1 MKSNIT
7 VVDSIMGDMTP
18 KLIGETWRKYPTE
31 TSTQKST
38 YGLYKCQ
45 YCGKEFETNI
55 QSVKNGYTISC
66 GCRTGGVT
74 HGLRSHRFYK
84 TWAGMIHRCGNI
96 KNKKYK
102 DYGARGISVC
112 IEWLDV
118 ATFITWA
125 DATHPNKKGYTLDR
139 IDNDKGYSPENCR
152 WADASTQNTNQR
164 MSKKNTSGFVGV
176 FWNPL
181 NKNWRAAIRF
191 KNKKIDLGSY
201 QIKEEAVLARDKYI
215 VENNLPHKLSSS
227 YAY

>member
-18 KLIGETWRKYPTE
+18 KLLGETWRKYPTE
-31 TSTQKST
+31 TSIQKST
-38 YGLYKCQ
+38 YGLYECQ

-55 QSVKNGYTISC
+55 QSVKYGYTISC

-84 TWAGMIHRCGNI
+84 TWAGMVHRCTNI

-102 DYGARGISVC
+102 DYGARGITIC
-112 IEWLDV
+112 EEWLDV
-118 ATFITWA
+118 TNFIKWA
-125 DATHPNKKGYTLDR
+125 EATHPNTEGYTLDR
-139 IDNDKGYSPENCR
+139 IDNDKGYNPENCR

-181 NKNWRAAIRF
+181 NKNWRASIRF

-201 QIKEEAVLARDKYI
+201 KIKEEAVLARDKYI
-215 VENNLPHKLSSS
+215 IENNLPHKLSSS
-227 YAY
+227 YVY